1 MNDICETWSSRW
13 RALQR
18 DLASGMGEGGAAYSG
33 TTARAVNLQSASVAA
48 NSWLGRARLR
58 RVTLTQVRQ

>member
-1 MNDICETWSSRW
+1 MNDICETWGSPW

-18 DLASGMGEGGAAYSG
+18 DLASGMGGDEIAPPKG
-33 TTARAVNLQSASVAA
+33 TIRAVNLQSATVAA

-58 RVTLTQVRQ
+58 SAPPTQIRQ